1 MRNEID
7 TLDTFVCYLN
17 NKVSQL
23 KKKLTKGEW
32 IVNTLVLTKVVM
44 QDVRPIALLKAILI
58 MILSTAGKSVFY
70 VNVEII

>member
-1 MRNEID
+1 M
-7 TLDTFVCYLN
+7 
-17 NKVSQL
+17 
-23 KKKLTKGEW
+23 
-32 IVNTLVLTKVVM
+32 NTVVLTKEVM